1 LFFTTYRFHILEF
14 LGTFVFSVVTCI
26 SLTSTPKSILNI
38 YDNPLTLRLVLFFN
52 IVAAS
57 VPAILVMLNYEYF
70 EIVSHEIEYLNE
82 VTMSFVDLVLLW
94 SLCSIEGQT
103 STVWMASIASFI
115 SLVQLAVYNCMGRT
129 EDGDMAGEVPAH
141 FLEFSFEI
149 ISSLI
154 AFWFC
159 MDNKYVCGK
168 EIGEILYGTHEYCN
182 ICDASSREFTGT
194 YLRSGSGN
202 SNNNRS
208 KGAKIYGSV

>member
-1 LFFTTYRFHILEF
+1 LEF

-52 IVAAS
+52 IVAS
-57 VPAILVMLNYEYF
+57 FIPAILVMLNYEYF
-70 EIVSHEIEYLNE
+70 EVASHEIEYLNE

-94 SLCSIEGQT
+94 SLCSMDGGGGQT
-103 STVWMASIASFI
+103 SPVSMACIASLI
-115 SLVQLAVYNCMGRT
+115 SLLQLVVYNGMGRT
-129 EDGDMAGEVPAH
+129 KEGDMVGEVPAH
-141 FLEFSFEI
+141 YLEFSFEI
-149 ISSLI
+149 TSSLI

-159 MDNKYVCGK
+159 MDNKFVCGK

-194 YLRSGSGN
+194 YLRSGSG
-202 SNNNRS
+202 SSRCNNKTRS
-208 KGAKIYGSV
+208 KGDTLYGSI

>member
-1 LFFTTYRFHILEF
+1 MFFTTYRFHILEF

-103 STVWMASIASFI
+103 
-115 SLVQLAVYNCMGRT
+115 
-129 EDGDMAGEVPAH
+129 
-141 FLEFSFEI
+141 
-149 ISSLI
+149 
-154 AFWFC
+154 
-159 MDNKYVCGK
+159 
-168 EIGEILYGTHEYCN
+168 
-182 ICDASSREFTGT
+182 
-194 YLRSGSGN
+194 
-202 SNNNRS
+202 
-208 KGAKIYGSV
+208 